1 MRIFAPCIAVHRH
14 FLFAQRMTKK
24 KGIRFN
30 STIKKRTIL
39 KASDYCLDIS
49 KLILAGVVLA
59 VVVDMGINESA
70 LFLIGLG
77 VVLSFAVVGF
87 FLYILGNQSKL

>member
-1 MRIFAPCIAVHRH
+1 MAKKRLRIS
-14 FLFAQRMTKK
+14 
-24 KGIRFN
+24 
-30 STIKKRTIL
+30 STIKKRTVL

-70 LFLIGLG
+70 LFIVGLG
-77 VVLSFAVVGF
+77 VVLSFAIIGF